1 MEKKESLESSC
12 LEQSSKTE
20 ILLKITFPTFL
31 YSTVVFYLSMMSY
44 TLKADVV
51 GINYRDFLVLY
62 ISPLLGSI
70 ENGVL

>member
-31 YSTVVFYLSMMSY
+31 YSTVVCYLSMMSY

>member
-1 MEKKESLESSC
+1 MDKKESLESSC